1 MESITRRR
9 LLQAGA
15 ATLASSAW
23 PGFAQT
29 ADWPTKP
36 VRIVVGYPAGGLTDT
51 LARVFGEHIG
61 AQTGQRVIVEN
72 KPGASGAIGATEVA
86 KSPPDGY
93 TMMFIPSSALV
104 LNRFF
109 MKDVRYDADK
119 DFTLLTAL
127 PGSSSPLCVA
137 AGVPANTLPEFIQY
151 AQKKG
156 GANVGS
162 YGVGSLADMIYGELR
177 KQYKVDLRIVQYKGE
192 QPMWTDVASGALDA
206 AFGSFN
212 AARVVVDGGRARTIA
227 VSRKRLPKWPD
238 VPTFRE
244 QGAQSPA
251 FDLVTYQYCCGPAG
265 MSPQLVDRIGGLL
278 LDAAKSPRGLATLQ
292 TYSTEPIALS
302 PQASREAYFRD
313 LPVWLALGK
322 EFQTQENR

>member
-1 MESITRRR
+1 MQSISRRR
-9 LLQAGA
+9 FLKAGA
-15 ATLASSAW
+15 AALAVQPLA
-23 PGFAQT
+23 GFAQSS
-29 ADWPTKP
+29 DWPTKL
-36 VRIVVGYPAGGLTDT
+36 VRIIVGYPAGGLTDT
-51 LARVFGEHIG
+51 LARVFGEVIG
-61 AQTGQRVIVEN
+61 EKTGQRFIVDN
-72 KPGASGAIGATEVA
+72 RPGASGAIGAAMVA
-86 KSPPDGY
+86 KAPPDGY

-109 MKDVRYDADK
+109 MKDVGYDADK

-127 PGSSSPLCVA
+127 PGSSSPLCVSSQVQA
-137 AGVPANTLPEFIQY
+137 ATLPEFIQY
-151 AQKKG
+151 ARTKG

-192 QPMWTDVASGALDA
+192 APMWTDVASGVIDA

-212 AARVVVDGGRARTIA
+212 AARVVVDSGRARAIA

-265 MSPQLVDRIGGLL
+265 MPRELVDRIGSLIL
-278 LDAAKSPRGLATLQ
+278 EASKSPRGLATLQ
-292 TYSTEPIALS
+292 TYSTEPIAL
-302 PQASREAYFRD
+302 
-313 LPVWLALGK
+313 
-322 EFQTQENR
+322 